1 MPEYAAIV
9 KLIEVYAKSSR
20 SFVDEDYFVSCHDR
34 CHSASGRHEQG
45 APSFSQG
52 G

>member
-9 KLIEVYAKSSR
+9 KLLEVYAKSSR
-20 SFVDEDYFVSCHDR
+20 SFVDEAYFVSCHDR
-34 CHSASGRHEQG
+34 CHSASSRHEQG
-45 APSFSQG
+45 ALFFSQG